1 MKLFD
6 VQHPFFIPLHRRVI
20 LTAALAAWSVFEFTI
35 SGSAFW
41 GVLTGG
47 IALICAHQFFIAF
60 DPPLPED
67 RDKDKDKDKSDDA

>member
-6 VQHPFFIPLHRRVI
+6 VQHPFFIPVHRRVI
-20 LTAALAAWSVFEFTI
+20 LTAALAVWSAFEFLV

-41 GVLTGG
+41 GVLVGG

-60 DPPLPED
+60 DPPPATPPQEEPT
-67 RDKDKDKDKSDDA
+67 RDD